1 MAPQPLLPDPPDRD
15 DADQTPTIRHPMRR
29 IKSDTHTTGADAIQ
43 QVNIPGPEQVTHNR
57 NSNSSVAVVN
67 NGNVA
72 HTKTDR
78 HLAVTPTSQLQIC
91 MPGNPRIRAS
101 RRPALN
107 IQQGIPKF
115 TLPSEPLYHSFPP
128 AVTRIRTSASG
139 VSSPRAISGL
149 RIMNQPRRSRL
160 QVAGRPRVITPSQ
173 ASSTSRFEFLPA
185 EIRNAIY
192 ELVLIHDGA
201 ITVTTRPHTSR
212 VWMYPPRRN
221 EHLLA
226 LTATSRSIRKDAL
239 SLFYGMNVF
248 MFTCS
253 RSLQAEILRST
264 IVGAMGFKQDVA
276 TLKDWLQGIS
286 ACRRDR
292 IMDLT
297 IDLPAWFSQRNG
309 PPGDLWEHSM
319 RLYIETCM
327 WSESDE
333 GVIKTLHIKALKQAT
348 DAGDLS

>member
-1 MAPQPLLPDPPDRD
+1 MAPQPLPPDPPDQD
-15 DADQTPTIRHPMRR
+15 DATHSPLMQR
-29 IKSDTHTTGADAIQ
+29 IKPDTHTTGADAVQ
-43 QVNIPGPEQVTHNR
+43 QVKIPGPVQVTHNR
-57 NSNSSVAVVN
+57 TSNSSVVVVN
-67 NGNVA
+67 GGNVA

-78 HLAVTPTSQLQIC
+78 HLTVTPTSQLQLC

-107 IQQGIPKF
+107 RQQAIPRF
-115 TLPSEPLYHSFPP
+115 ALPSEPLYRSFPP
-128 AVTRIRTSASG
+128 AVTRTRSSASG

-149 RIMNQPRRSRL
+149 PRRQLMYQPRRSRL
-160 QVAGRPRVITPSQ
+160 PVAGRARIIAPSQ
-173 ASSTSRFEFLPA
+173 TSPASRFELLPA

-212 VWMYPPRRN
+212 VWMFPPRRN

-226 LTATSRSIRKDAL
+226 LTAISRSIRKDAL
-239 SLFYGMNVF
+239 PLFYGMNVF
-248 MFTCS
+248 IFTCS
-253 RSLQAEILRST
+253 RSLQAEILRSS

-297 IDLPAWFSQRNG
+297 VDLPAWFSQRNG
-309 PPGDLWEHSM
+309 PPGDLWEQCM
-319 RLYIETCM
+319 RLYVDACL
-327 WSESDE
+327 WSEQGE

-348 DAGDLS
+348 DVGDSS

>member
-1 MAPQPLLPDPPDRD
+1 MAPQPLPPDPPDQD
-15 DADQTPTIRHPMRR
+15 DATHSPLMQR
-29 IKSDTHTTGADAIQ
+29 IKPDTHTTGAGAVQ
-43 QVNIPGPEQVTHNR
+43 QVKIPGPVQVTHNR
-57 NSNSSVAVVN
+57 TSNSSVVVVN
-67 NGNVA
+67 GGNVA

-78 HLAVTPTSQLQIC
+78 HLAVTPTSQLQQLC
-91 MPGNPRIRAS
+91 VPGNPRIRAS

-107 IQQGIPKF
+107 RQQAIPKF
-115 TLPSEPLYHSFPP
+115 ALLSEPLHRSFPP
-128 AVTRIRTSASG
+128 AVTRTRFSASG
-139 VSSPRAISGL
+139 VSSLRAILGL
-149 RIMNQPRRSRL
+149 PRRQVMDEPRTSRL
-160 QVAGRPRVITPSQ
+160 PVAWRARVIAPTQTSP
-173 ASSTSRFEFLPA
+173 ASRFELLPA

-212 VWMYPPRRN
+212 VSMFPPRRN

-226 LTATSRSIRKDAL
+226 LTAISRSIRKDAL
-239 SLFYGMNVF
+239 PLFYGMNVF

-253 RSLQAEILRST
+253 RSLQAEILRSS

-286 ACRRDR
+286 ACRRGR

-309 PPGDLWEHSM
+309 SPDDLWEQCM
-319 RLYIETCM
+319 RLYVEACM
-327 WSESDE
+327 WSEQGE
-333 GVIKTLHIKALKQAT
+333 GIIKTLHIKALKQAT
-348 DAGDLS
+348 DV